1 MEQKSLIKIITIVS
15 VLTGAITGVVSVIPF
30 LSFLLM
36 ITVMFFMAP
45 FIIIYLR
52 HLNIIKDT
60 QIDKSMIYGA
70 ISGFTGFIGYSL
82 TFFPI
87 AFIIDSI
94 FKTQT
99 FFWVKVVCQNFL
111 FTLTL
116 IFCTS
121 LLCAM
126 FNAFSGFLTSYTIQ
140 YINKR

>member
-15 VLTGAITGVVSVIPF
+15 VLTGAIAGMISIIPF
-30 LSFLLM
+30 LSFIIM
-36 ITVMFFMAP
+36 IIVMFFMAP
-45 FIIIYLR
+45 FILLYLK
-52 HLNIIKDT
+52 HLKLIKDSELE
-60 QIDKSMIYGA
+60 KSVIYGA

-87 AFIIDSI
+87 AFIIDCI

-99 FFWVKVVCQNFL
+99 FFWVKIVCQNF
-111 FTLTL
+111 FYITTI
-116 IFCTS
+116 IFFTS

>member
-1 MEQKSLIKIITIVS
+1 MEQKSLLKIISIVS
-15 VLTGAITGVVSVIPF
+15 LLTGAIAGVVSVIPF

-45 FIIIYLR
+45 FIIIYLK
-52 HLNIIKDT
+52 HLNIIQDT

-70 ISGFTGFIGYSL
+70 MSGFTGFIGYSL

-87 AFIIDSI
+87 AFVIDSI

-99 FFWVKVVCQNFL
+99 FFWVKIVCQNFL

-116 IFCTS
+116 IFFTS

-140 YINKR
+140 NINKR